1 VSQYGRALRASPIAA
16 MVALALGALVAVAA
30 SGGGYFPGDWYPAA
44 LYTLVLAAMA
54 FVWVPAGRRASRPVA
69 IACAA
74 LAAYAAWSYLS
85 IVWAEQ
91 KGDAWDGANRA
102 ALYALVFAI
111 CALWPMRGRAALL
124 LVGGFAVAIGGL
136 AIVELVRVA
145 WAAHPTGFFI
155 DGRLATPVAYP
166 SGDAA
171 LWSVAFFPSVVLA
184 SRRDLPPELRGIFA
198 ALAVVLGSMA
208 LMGQSRGWLFA
219 LPIVVVAFLV
229 LTPGRVRTAVGLMV
243 VLAGV
248 GLTVPAVL
256 DVYDKRGEAL
266 SNAIDGTANW
276 IFGAA
281 AAAGVV
287 TALVGIA
294 DWRWRPSR
302 VTARRAGAALLATAL
317 VALLAGAAVYVAERG
332 SPAHDI
338 SHAWTQF
345 KTRGN
350 PRGGPGAASRL
361 GRLGSNR
368 YDFWRVS
375 LDRFAGAPLGG
386 IGTDNFR
393 DPYLRAARSSEQP
406 RYPHSLELRALSQ
419 TGVVGAGLLALAIGA
434 ALVAAAR
441 AVRGRAGPG
450 AAAAAAGLG
459 AFVYWLVHGSVDWF
473 WELPALGGAAFA
485 LLGIAAGLAP
495 RAGEHRRTPRAR
507 PRAEGTRAR
516 LAALASPPVV
526 LVATLLLAASFG
538 APALAER
545 LVNRATAVYPRDAGN
560 AFDQLDSAASLNPL
574 SARPKVIAGR
584 VALALGRP
592 ATAARYFREA
602 LEREPRDPYSHLQLG
617 AILFDG
623 GRRAAGLR
631 TLERAARLEPR
642 VRVAREALARARR
655 GRKVDVGK
663 INRAL
668 LAQGKEL
675 VR

>member
-1 VSQYGRALRASPIAA
+1 VSNYARALSASPIAGI
-16 MVALALGALVAVAA
+16 VVLTLGALVVVAA

-44 LYTLVLAAMA
+44 LYTLVLGAMA
-54 FVWVPAGRRASRPVA
+54 FLWVPAGRRAARPVA
-69 IACAA
+69 IACTA
-74 LAAYAAWSYLS
+74 LAGYAAWSYLS
-85 IVWAEQ
+85 IAWAEQ
-91 KGDAWDGANRA
+91 EGDAWDGANRA
-102 ALYALVFAI
+102 ALYALVFAV
-111 CALWPMRGRAALL
+111 CALWPMRARAALV
-124 LVGGFAVAIGGL
+124 LVGGFALAVGGL

-155 DGRLATPVAYP
+155 DGRLATPIAYP

-171 LWSVAFFPSVVLA
+171 LWSMGFFPAVVLA
-184 SRRDLPPELRGIFA
+184 SRRQMPPEVRGIFA
-198 ALAVVLGSMA
+198 AIAVVLGSMA

-219 LPIVVVAFLV
+219 LPFVAVAFLV
-229 LTPGRVRTAVGLMV
+229 VTPGRVRTVIGLIV

-248 GLTVPAVL
+248 GLAVPAVL
-256 DVYDKRGEAL
+256 DVYDKRGQAL

-281 AAAGVV
+281 AAAGVL

-302 VTARRAGAALLATAL
+302 FTVRRAGAALVATAL
-317 VALLAGAAVYVAERG
+317 VALAVGAAVYVAERG

-345 KTRGN
+345 RTTGN
-350 PRGGPGAASRL
+350 PRGGPGATSRL

-375 LDRFAGAPLGG
+375 LDRFAGAPVGG

-393 DPYLRAARSSEQP
+393 DAYLRHAHSSEQP

-419 TGVVGAGLLALAIGA
+419 TGIVGAVLLAVAIGA
-434 ALVAAAR
+434 ALVAAGR
-441 AVRGRAGPG
+441 AVRRRSGAG

-485 LLGIAAGLAP
+485 LIGIAAGLAP
-495 RAGEHRRTPRAR
+495 RSGGHARRPLAGPRSRT
-507 PRAEGTRAR
+507 
-516 LAALASPPVV
+516 VV
-526 LVATLLLAASFG
+526 LVATLVLAASFG

-545 LVNRATAVYPRDAGN
+545 LVNRATAVYPHNARK
-560 AFDQLDSAASLNPL
+560 AFDQLDSAATFNPL

-584 VALALGRP
+584 VALAVGRP
-592 ATAARYFREA
+592 AAAERYFREA
-602 LEREPRDPYSHLQLG
+602 LEREPQDPYSHLQLG

-631 TLERAARLEPR
+631 TLRRAARLEPR
-642 VRVAREALARARR
+642 VRVAREALARARG
-655 GRKVDVGK
+655 GRAVDVAK

>member
-1 VSQYGRALRASPIAA
+1 VSQYARALRASPIAA
-16 MVALALGALVAVAA
+16 LVALALGALVVVAA

-44 LYTLVLAAMA
+44 LYTLLLAATA
-54 FVWVPAGRRASRPVA
+54 FAWVPAGRRAARPVA
-69 IACAA
+69 AACAA

-85 IVWAEQ
+85 IAWAEQ

-102 ALYALVFAI
+102 ALYALVFAV
-111 CALWPMRGRAALL
+111 CALWPLRGRAALV
-124 LVGGFAVAIGGL
+124 LVGAFASAIGAL

-145 WAAHPTGFFI
+145 WAAHPIGFFI
-155 DGRLATPVAYP
+155 DGRLATPIAYP
-166 SGDAA
+166 SGNAA
-171 LWSVAFFPSVVLA
+171 LWSLAFFPSVVLC
-184 SRRDLPPELRGIFA
+184 SRRELAPELRGIFA

-219 LPIVVVAFLV
+219 LPIVLVAFLV
-229 LTPGRVRTAVGLMV
+229 LTPGRVRTAIGTAV

-248 GLTVPAVL
+248 GLAVPAVL
-256 DVYDKRGEAL
+256 DVYDKRGQEL

-302 VTARRAGAALLATAL
+302 LTARRAGAAMLATAA
-317 VALLAGAAVYVAERG
+317 VALLAGAGVYLAER
-332 SPAHDI
+332 SPGHDI
-338 SHAWTQF
+338 SHAWKDF
-345 KTRGN
+345 KTKGN
-350 PRGGPGAASRL
+350 PRGGPGASSRL

-375 LDRFAGAPLGG
+375 LDRFAGAPVGG
-386 IGTDNFR
+386 IGADNFR
-393 DPYLRAARSSEQP
+393 DAYLHAARSSEQP

-419 TGVVGAGLLALAIGA
+419 TGLVGGALLAVAIGA
-434 ALVAAAR
+434 ALVAAVR
-441 AVRGRAGPG
+441 AVRRRSGPG

-473 WELPALGGAAFA
+473 WELPALGGTAFA
-485 LLGIAAGLAP
+485 LLGTAAGLAP
-495 RAGEHRRTPRAR
+495 RRGEYARAPVVGPGRFSLRSR
-507 PRAEGTRAR
+507 PA
-516 LAALASPPVV
+516 V

-545 LVNRATAVYPRDAGN
+545 LVNRATAVYPRDAGA
-560 AFDQLDSAASLNPL
+560 AFDRLDSAAALNPL

-584 VALALGRP
+584 VALAVDRP
-592 ATAARYFREA
+592 AAAARYFREA
-602 LEREPRDPYSHLQLG
+602 LDREPRDPYSHLQLG

-623 GRRAAGLR
+623 GDRAAGLR
-631 TLERAARLEPR
+631 TLERAVRLEPH

-655 GRKVDVGK
+655 GRRVDVTR

>member
-1 VSQYGRALRASPIAA
+1 MTPYGRALRASPIAA
-16 MVALALGALVAVAA
+16 MVALALGALVVVAA
-30 SGGGYFPGDWYPAA
+30 SGGGYFAGDWYPAA

-54 FVWVPAGRRASRPVA
+54 FVWVPAGRRAARPVA

-74 LAAYAAWSYLS
+74 LAAYAGWSYLS
-85 IVWAEQ
+85 IAWAEQ

-102 ALYALVFAI
+102 SLYALLFAV
-111 CALWPMRGRAALL
+111 CALWPLRGRAALV
-124 LVGGFAVAIGGL
+124 LVAGFAAAVGGL

-171 LWSVAFFPSVVLA
+171 LWSMAFFPSVVLA
-184 SRRDLPPELRGIFA
+184 SRRELAPELRGIFA
-198 ALAVVLGSMA
+198 ALGVVLGSMA

-219 LPIVVVAFLV
+219 LPFVVVAFLV
-229 LTPGRVRTAVGLMV
+229 LTPRRVRTAVGLLV
-243 VLAGV
+243 VLAGI

-256 DVYDKRGEAL
+256 DVYDKRGQAL

-302 VTARRAGAALLATAL
+302 FTVRRAGAAMVAAAL
-317 VALLAGAAVYVAERG
+317 VALVAGAAVYVAER
-332 SPAHDI
+332 SPAHDV
-338 SHAWTQF
+338 SHAWKDF
-345 KTRGN
+345 KTKGN

-375 LDRFAGAPLGG
+375 LDRFAGAPVGG

-393 DPYLRAARSSEQP
+393 DAYLRDARSSEQP

-419 TGVVGAGLLALAIGA
+419 TGIVGAALLAVAIVAALMAALRAVRRRVGAGS
-434 ALVAAAR
+434 
-441 AVRGRAGPG
+441 
-450 AAAAAAGLG
+450 AAAAAGLG

-473 WELPALGGAAFA
+473 WELPALGGAAWA
-485 LLGIAAGLAP
+485 LIGIAAGLGPRGGGYRRGPLAP
-495 RAGEHRRTPRAR
+495 ARRR
-507 PRAEGTRAR
+507 P
-516 LAALASPPVV
+516 ALI
-526 LVATLLLAASFG
+526 VATVLLAASFG

-545 LVNRATAVYPRDAGN
+545 FVNRATAVYPHHPRQ
-560 AFDQLDSAASLNPL
+560 AFDRLDTAAGLNPL

-592 ATAARYFREA
+592 AAAARYFREA
-602 LEREPRDPYSHLQLG
+602 IDREPRDPYSHLQLG

-631 TLERAARLEPR
+631 TLQRAVRLEPR
-642 VRVAREALARARR
+642 VRVAREALARARQ
-655 GRKVDVGK
+655 GRRVDVDK

>member
-1 VSQYGRALRASPIAA
+1 VSQYGRALRASPIAGIA
-16 MVALALGALVAVAA
+16 ALTLGALVVVAA
-30 SGGGYFPGDWYPAA
+30 SGGGYFPGDWYPPA

-54 FVWVPAGRRASRPVA
+54 FVWVPAGRRAARPVA

-85 IVWAEQ
+85 IAWAEQ

-102 ALYALVFAI
+102 ALYALVFAA
-111 CALWPMRGRAALL
+111 CALWPMRGRAALV
-124 LVGGFAVAIGGL
+124 LVGGFTLAVGGL

-155 DGRLATPVAYP
+155 DGRLATPIAYP

-171 LWSVAFFPSVVLA
+171 LWSMAFFPAVVLA
-184 SRRDLPPELRGIFA
+184 SRREIPPELRGIFA
-198 ALAVVLGSMA
+198 AVGVVLGSMA

-219 LPIVVVAFLV
+219 LPFVAIAFLV
-229 LTPGRVRTAVGLMV
+229 LTPGRVRTALGLIV
-243 VLAGV
+243 VVAGV
-248 GLTVPAVL
+248 GLAVPAVL
-256 DVYDKRGEAL
+256 DVYDKRGQAL

-281 AAAGVV
+281 AAAGVAA
-287 TALVGIA
+287 ALVGIV
-294 DWRWRPSR
+294 DWRWRASR
-302 VTARRAGAALLATAL
+302 LTARRAGAALLATAL
-317 VALLAGAAVYVAERG
+317 VALVAGAAVYVAERG

-350 PRGGPGAASRL
+350 PRGGPGATSRL

-393 DPYLRAARSSEQP
+393 DAYLREARSSEQP

-419 TGVVGAGLLALAIGA
+419 TGIVGAALLAVAIGA
-434 ALVAAAR
+434 ALVAASR
-441 AVRGRAGPG
+441 AVRRRSGPA

-485 LLGIAAGLAP
+485 LVGIAAGLAP
-495 RAGEHRRTPRAR
+495 RAGGYTRTPIAGSRTA
-507 PRAEGTRAR
+507 
-516 LAALASPPVV
+516 V
-526 LVATLLLAASFG
+526 LGATLVLAASFG

-545 LVNRATAVYPRDAGN
+545 LVNRATAVYPSDARK
-560 AFDQLDSAASLNPL
+560 AFDQLDSAAAFNPL

-584 VALALGRP
+584 VAVALGRP
-592 ATAARYFREA
+592 AAAERYFREA

-631 TLERAARLEPR
+631 TLRRAAQLEPR

-655 GRKVDVGK
+655 GQAVDVAK